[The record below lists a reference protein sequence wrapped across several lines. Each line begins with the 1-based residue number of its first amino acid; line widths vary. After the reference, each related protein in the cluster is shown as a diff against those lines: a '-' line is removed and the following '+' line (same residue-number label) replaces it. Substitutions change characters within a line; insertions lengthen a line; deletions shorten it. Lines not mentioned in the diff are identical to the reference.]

1 MDAFLSPGPLEQ
13 PSPTDQP
20 SPVDQLSPVEQ
31 PSPAEQPPP
40 ANKPSPGIGSTPS
53 PAQAPSPELAAALA
67 AARQEL
73 EQSLGQLAELE
84 QLIVELPGIFER
96 KFAQRL
102 QPLLERQRLLSEDN
116 HALREHLQLGLP
128 PAREGQ
134 ARLGQL
140 PKAPAAPAGSPQAPA
155 SPSPAQGPPAWRQRL
170 YQATRRLL
178 RRGP

>member
-1 MDAFLSPGPLEQ
+1 M
-13 PSPTDQP
+13 
-20 SPVDQLSPVEQ
+20 
-31 PSPAEQPPP
+31 
-40 ANKPSPGIGSTPS
+40 
-53 PAQAPSPELAAALA
+53 ALA

-73 EQSLGQLAELE
+73 EQSVAQLAELD

-134 ARLGQL
+134 ARLG
-140 PKAPAAPAGSPQAPA
+140 PRPVDPAGSDQAPA
-155 SPSPAQGPPAWRQRL
+155 SPSPAQGTPAWRRRL

>member
-1 MDAFLSPGPLEQ
+1 MAAFLSPRPLEQ
-13 PSPTDQP
+13 PSPTDQ
-20 SPVDQLSPVEQ
+20 
-31 PSPAEQPPP
+31 
-40 ANKPSPGIGSTPS
+40 
-53 PAQAPSPELAAALA
+53 PSPELAAALA

-73 EQSLGQLAELE
+73 EQSLGQLAKLD

-116 HALREHLQLGLP
+116 HALREHLQRVLP

-134 ARLGQL
+134 ARLG
-140 PKAPAAPAGSPQAPA
+140 PRPADPAGSDQAAA
-155 SPSPAQGPPAWRQRL
+155 SQRPAQGTPAWRRRL
-170 YQATRRLL
+170 QLVTRRLL

>member
-1 MDAFLSPGPLEQ
+1 MEAFLSPGPLEQ

-20 SPVDQLSPVEQ
+20 SSVDQLSPVEQ
-31 PSPAEQPPP
+31 PSPAEQ
-40 ANKPSPGIGSTPS
+40 
-53 PAQAPSPELAAALA
+53 PSPELAAALA

-140 PKAPAAPAGSPQAPA
+140 PKAQAAPAGSPQAPA
-155 SPSPAQGPPAWRQRL
+155 SPSPAQGSPAWRQRL

-178 RRGP
+178 GRGP

>member
-1 MDAFLSPGPLEQ
+1 MFLSPGPLEQ

-31 PSPAEQPPP
+31 PSPA
-40 ANKPSPGIGSTPS
+40 NKPSPGIGSTPS
-53 PAQAPSPELAAALA
+53 PAEAPSPELAAALA

-128 PAREGQ
+128 PAREGH

-155 SPSPAQGPPAWRQRL
+155 SPSPAQGTPAWRQRL
-170 YQATRRLL
+170 HQATRRLL
-178 RRGP
+178 RREP